1 MGVCVFV
8 YVCICCV
15 RESNDEKG
23 HKSCACAWGSLK
35 HTDIPKNGQSQAG
48 LSDGIAGV
56 FIQQFH
62 FHITELPEEEGL
74 GDAPEEEGEDEACV

>member
-1 MGVCVFV
+1 MRVVFT
-8 YVCICCV
+8 
-15 RESNDEKG
+15 
-23 HKSCACAWGSLK
+23 
-35 HTDIPKNGQSQAG
+35 HTQTNRYIPKNGEGQAG

-74 GDAPEEEGEDEACV
+74 GDASEKEGENEAC